1 MSRCLKRY
9 LSAHHLDK
17 LAKAGE
23 KGSKHAGKQL
33 GHSHAV
39 AEQLKASQLLSEEP
53 QSNPIQ
59 SESSTV
65 LRLSQRSKG
74 EGEQA
79 KQWGN

>member
-1 MSRCLKRY
+1 M
-9 LSAHHLDK
+9 DK

-53 QSNPIQ
+53 KSNPIK
-59 SESSTV
+59 SEGNIV

-74 EGEQA
+74 EGVQA
-79 KQWGN
+79 IMG